1 MSKRDTMQ
9 PIENLDPDD
18 FIDALFDP
26 NDPAVSNDP
35 LLQIIKHLYDTI
47 NTLITHI
54 NTNNATVD
62 KVKDNLSSDI
72 DLDTLASNVS
82 TNNAKTGI
90 TTSQANAITANTAK
104 TGITTSQAN
113 AIVANTAKT
122 GITTSQANSIT
133 TNNAICEASNL
144 GRFRG
149 VASEDGKVKFDV
161 AMSVGVNA
169 KTGAPAAL
177 NIQVTT
183 EKGQRFRTVLALQA
197 VK

>member
-1 MSKRDTMQ
+1 MQ

-72 DLDTLASNVS
+72 DLDTLASDVS

-90 TTSQANAITANTAK
+90 TTSQANAITDNTAK
-104 TGITTSQAN
+104 TGITTAQAN
-113 AIVANTAKT
+113 AITENTKKT
-122 GITTSQANSIT
+122 GITTSQASAITSNSELT
-133 TNNAICEASNL
+133 AIHDIM
-144 GRFRG
+144 RFRKVKEAG
-149 VASEDGKVKFDV
+149 LNSKNTVDISYTWALNKITNKLEITMTATPAIGNGWSSVVASIDPIKK
-161 AMSVGVNA
+161 
-169 KTGAPAAL
+169 K
-177 NIQVTT
+177 
-183 EKGQRFRTVLALQA
+183 K
-197 VK
+197 